1 MLALTCD
8 FLCPSMANAVT
19 VSKKVATE
27 CQSSKP
33 LKNKSFDHLCDQKS
47 AVVLMPQAG
56 FEPATPGLGNRD
68 HKNVT
73 HLSNKDLQKQPTT
86 VGSPTGPNSTDPLI
100 RPLDPTLLKLI
111 DAWKDLPKKI
121 KKAIELLAESD

>member
-1 MLALTCD
+1 MNTSKIQQQTEAVMRLPAVPRLDLKKSKNLALTCD
-8 FLCPSMANAVT
+8 FLCPSVANAVT

-56 FEPATPGLGNRD
+56 FEPATPGLGNRC
-68 HKNVT
+68 
-73 HLSNKDLQKQPTT
+73 SIP
-86 VGSPTGPNSTDPLI
+86 
-100 RPLDPTLLKLI
+100 
-111 DAWKDLPKKI
+111 
-121 KKAIELLAESD
+121 